1 MYHPVKIEGL
11 SKQQISRLLN
21 GHPVRVR
28 HGSTHTI
35 HVSKEQHKKLVKASS
50 KGSGLNLTLDPFQI
64 HEHQHLRGEGIRG
77 AIKKV
82 GHFVKHHKEAFRPLA
97 SALKETGH
105 QALADLQSH
114 AIQSGVDPNL
124 VHAYGNM
131 AHDIIPGG
139 SLKSFFRS
147 PGMKVVRKAL
157 RPIGQAAWNDINGL
171 AMQGLSQANSA
182 AQAGLAT
189 GMGFGYRGG
198 SLKSFVRSPGMR
210 VVRKALRPI
219 GQAAWNDI
227 NGLAMQ
233 GLSQANTAAQTGL
246 ATGMGLG
253 SRIGLGLRRG
263 RPKKHVRHH
272 AHGGSL
278 YPAGY

>member
-97 SALKETGH
+97 SALKQSGH
-105 QALADLQSH
+105 NAIADASMYALEN
-114 AIQSGVDPNL
+114 GVDPSL
-124 VHAYGNM
+124 VHAYGGLGH
-131 AHDIIPGG
+131 AAISGG
-139 SLKSFFRS
+139 SF
-147 PGMKVVRKAL
+147 
-157 RPIGQAAWNDINGL
+157 
-171 AMQGLSQANSA
+171 
-182 AQAGLAT
+182 
-189 GMGFGYRGG
+189 
-198 SLKSFVRSPGMR
+198 KSFVRSPGMK